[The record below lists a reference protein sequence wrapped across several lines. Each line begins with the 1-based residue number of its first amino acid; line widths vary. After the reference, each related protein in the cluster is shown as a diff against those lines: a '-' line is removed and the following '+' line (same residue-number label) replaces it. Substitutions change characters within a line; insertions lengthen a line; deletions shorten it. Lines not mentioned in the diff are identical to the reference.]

1 MQKTCDNE
9 KCNQGYIVVP
19 NYQHDTMERIEC
31 MECLVNDKYRFDL
44 ASKLRETLREGSR
57 ERLISI
63 VSDAFADSIYM
74 NEEACADAED
84 LIQSK
89 RSQDL
94 MVMISVYLSRPYSRR
109 AA

>member
-1 MQKTCDNE
+1 MNKTCNDESCLN
-9 KCNQGYIVVP
+9 GYLLVP
-19 NYQHDTMERIEC
+19 NHQHDIMERIEC
-31 MECLVNDKYRFDL
+31 IDCLINERYRYDL
-44 ASKLRETLREGSR
+44 ASKVREMLREGSR

-84 LIQSK
+84 MIQSK

-94 MVMISVYLSRPYSRR
+94 MAMISVYLSRPYSGR
-109 AA
+109 AV